1 VLDTGTPRT
10 QLVASTF
17 SWLPLRIIAAAFF
30 FLAQQSSRWNVLMET
45 PHPAPEPGRLPQTIA
60 FLCIAVWVVMLFY
73 LSRGYA

>member
-1 VLDTGTPRT
+1 MLDTGIPRT

-30 FLAQQSSRWNVLMET
+30 FRAQQSSRWHVLMES
-45 PHPAPEPGRLPQTIA
+45 PHTAPETSRLQHNVT
-60 FLCIAVWVVMLFY
+60 FLCILAWVVMLFY